1 MPTLKDV
8 AESAKVSPLT
18 AYHALSNRKAVDE
31 ESRQAVLQAAKNL
44 GYRLNVTIRDVADEA
59 GVSIATVSY
68 VLNNSAPVS
77 EATRQRVLEAVM
89 ALGYRPNITARNLKA
104 SETRMIG
111 YAWHDVP

>member
-8 AESAKVSPLT
+8 AESAKVPLLT
-18 AYHALSNRKAVDE
+18 AYHALSNKAPVDQE
-31 ESRQAVLQAAKNL
+31 TRFAVIQAAEHLN
-44 GYRLNVTIRDVADEA
+44 YRLNVTIRDVADEA

-77 EATRQRVLEAVM
+77 QTTRQRVLDAVM

-104 SETRMIG
+104 SETRM
-111 YAWHDVP
+111 